1 MLAASAGDTIKI
13 FDISDDAGD
22 PCILQYT
29 PTPGKKILQVKWNH
43 TNLVV
48 ASAGEDNKISL
59 WKVSGQSLG
68 VVPQSGSDVVGNIDE
83 SILGIC
89 FNSKSSRY
97 LCSGGT
103 GKVVRVWDLQRQRC
117 IKWLK
122 GHTDSI
128 AGITYNCKGEC
139 LASISYNGN
148 LLLHNLASA
157 TRATELKDPH
167 AQVLRVLDNSRTSRH
182 VFVTSGDEGSVH
194 LWDTTARSPKV
205 SWTKQHSAPTTGVC
219 FCPNNDK
226 MIVSVGFDKKLYAFD
241 STSKKPAYCIPCEAP
256 FTSLAFK
263 DDGLTLAAGT
273 CSGSVVFYDVRGGL
287 HPFTIL
293 RAYGSSEEVT
303 SLCWQRSNPALVD
316 KTNCTDEAALLGH
329 SGEDSILMPD
339 PLPTSASLP
348 HLNTSMT
355 QPTYI
360 SGQIGTATGNGSPIS
375 IRGISAASHNLH
387 PSSGE
392 QTPCGNH
399 LRVSGIMSRLYA
411 SHNDFTFKD
420 DMSVFS
426 PLVDVQP
433 ISSLSMDNCG
443 DMDKQSVVD
452 ETHKKLWTP
461 LPSGDSR
468 RSNLIEEMKFE
479 ASLNFENKPV
489 SKKDDTLSRYSSL
502 WQDTP
507 LSRCFK
513 DDLTESATPPEAW
526 GGDGPT
532 TTFDFWPNK
541 SRFAFSACMD
551 SQEIISS
558 SDFSRLQ
565 NSAAS
570 TVPTTPCYSMR
581 SSTNSRS
588 ARLVGDEFLS
598 SGSSSIISEPLPMH
612 GMNNIASSVG
622 LMTKA
627 AQPNTEICGSALMGL
642 PKKHMAYIET
652 RASSGLS
659 LDYTSAGDGVLP
671 NVEPPKQKSFVSEK
685 SEEQSGTDGDFTER
699 RSSEK
704 CSFVRTDNV
713 VPSIASFP
721 TSVNSQRSCTPIL
734 PQEDSGHQG
743 PPSFAVQLVQHTIEE
758 CLGTVHK
765 AIHED
770 VQNVHLELLRQ
781 FHIQQT
787 EMSTLMHSVLSK
799 QADLMKELQ
808 VLRRENQQMHQLL

>member
-1 MLAASAGDTIKI
+1 MAGINSMLAASAGDTIKI

-293 RAYGSSEEVT
+293 RAYGSSETEEV
-303 SLCWQRSNPALVD
+303 
-316 KTNCTDEAALLGH
+316 AAELKMDF
-329 SGEDSILMPD
+329 ED
-339 PLPTSASLP
+339 PLFDEKINQDEDVILEKEE
-348 HLNTSMT
+348 
-355 QPTYI
+355 
-360 SGQIGTATGNGSPIS
+360 
-375 IRGISAASHNLH
+375 IRRINSFL
-387 PSSGE
+387 E
-392 QTPCGNH
+392 
-399 LRVSGIMSRLYA
+399 V
-411 SHNDFTFKD
+411 
-420 DMSVFS
+420 
-426 PLVDVQP
+426 
-433 ISSLSMDNCG
+433 
-443 DMDKQSVVD
+443 
-452 ETHKKLWTP
+452 ELWE
-461 LPSGDSR
+461 
-468 RSNLIEEMKFE
+468 IAEE
-479 ASLNFENKPV
+479 ASLCEGLEMLTAEVQGEERVAAAVEVEWLASIEDKGACLWKGMKEERKEIVVVGGVAAYEDVAEVKCPLEGMRMMENV
-489 SKKDDTLSRYSSL
+489 E
-502 WQDTP
+502 Q
-507 LSRCFK
+507 
-513 DDLTESATPPEAW
+513 
-526 GGDGPT
+526 PT
-532 TTFDFWPNK
+532 IERLVVK
-541 SRFAFSACMD
+541 
-551 SQEIISS
+551 QEI
-558 SDFSRLQ
+558 LK
-565 NSAAS
+565 
-570 TVPTTPCYSMR
+570 
-581 SSTNSRS
+581 
-588 ARLVGDEFLS
+588 E
-598 SGSSSIISEPLPMH
+598 E
-612 GMNNIASSVG
+612 NI
-622 LMTKA
+622 
-627 AQPNTEICGSALMGL
+627 
-642 PKKHMAYIET
+642 
-652 RASSGLS
+652 
-659 LDYTSAGDGVLP
+659 
-671 NVEPPKQKSFVSEK
+671 
-685 SEEQSGTDGDFTER
+685 
-699 RSSEK
+699 
-704 CSFVRTDNV
+704 
-713 VPSIASFP
+713 
-721 TSVNSQRSCTPIL
+721 
-734 PQEDSGHQG
+734 
-743 PPSFAVQLVQHTIEE
+743 
-758 CLGTVHK
+758 
-765 AIHED
+765 
-770 VQNVHLELLRQ
+770 
-781 FHIQQT
+781 
-787 EMSTLMHSVLSK
+787 
-799 QADLMKELQ
+799 
-808 VLRRENQQMHQLL
+808 